1 MTNAC
6 AKASG
11 SRIGLVD
18 ERVSDDIQQSHSRTE
33 HVKRF
38 WLTLLF
44 VPLVSSPAGAQA
56 ELFSLHGYLKNLA
69 GWMEDPAIAYGTA
82 PGNFQDIVHNR
93 LNFRM
98 YPSSALV
105 LACDV
110 RTQFIYQENLN
121 PNRTY
126 SAQIRQAEDMVNLSR
141 VLIDGRD
148 AVLVTQVDRLNLDWT
163 SGPLQITAG
172 RQRIAWGTAL
182 VWNPTDIF
190 NPYSIL
196 DFDYEER
203 PGVDGI
209 RAQYFT
215 GPTSKVELAVA
226 PGETSL
232 ERRVAGLLRFNF
244 REYDFNFMGGFLQ
257 GGYFAGFSWAG
268 QIADGGFRGEVRW
281 TGNQETA
288 GSTFLPADTLSY
300 LTASLSADYTF
311 SSSIYLHAEV
321 LFNGDG
327 VSENAGLHWPAATAR
342 LQLSPSRWSLYGEVS
357 GELSPL
363 VRGSLYSLINP
374 LDGSFIVVPSLSW
387 SVVTDWDLLA
397 IGLFPSGGTL
407 SEFGILP
414 ATALV
419 RVKWS
424 F

>member
-1 MTNAC
+1 
-6 AKASG
+6 
-11 SRIGLVD
+11 
-18 ERVSDDIQQSHSRTE
+18 
-33 HVKRF
+33 VKRF
-38 WLTLLF
+38 QRILLLLPLF
-44 VPLVSSPAGAQA
+44 VSPVEAQT
-56 ELFSLHGYLKNLA
+56 ELFSFKGYLKNLA
-69 GWMEDPAIAYGTA
+69 GWMEDPAIAYGTT

-98 YPSSALV
+98 YPSATLV
-105 LACDV
+105 LACDI

-126 SAQIRQAEDMVNLSR
+126 SAQIRQAEDMVDLSR
-141 VLIDGRD
+141 VLIEGRD
-148 AVLVTQVDRLNLDWT
+148 AVLVTQIDRLNLDWM

-226 PGETSL
+226 PGETAQ
-232 ERRVAGLLRFNF
+232 ERRVAGLVRFNLQ
-244 REYDFNFMGGFLQ
+244 EYDFSIMGGLLQ
-257 GGYFAGFSWAG
+257 GGYFVGGSWAG

-281 TGNQETA
+281 TGNQEA
-288 GSTFLPADTLSY
+288 AESPFLPADTLSY

-311 SSSIYLHAEV
+311 PSSLYLHAEV

-327 VSENAGLHWPAATAR
+327 VTENAGLRWPTAVAR
-342 LQLSPSRWSLYGEVS
+342 LQLSPSRWSLYGEVA
-357 GELSPL
+357 GDLSPL
-363 VRGSLYSLINP
+363 VRGSFFSLINP
-374 LDGSFIVVPSLSW
+374 LDGSLIAVPSLSW
-387 SVVTDWDLLA
+387 SIATDWDLLA
-397 IGLFPSGGTL
+397 IGLLPYGATL
-407 SEFGILP
+407 SEFGIL
-414 ATALV
+414 AASAFV